1 MPGKRS
7 ITEEEQP
14 FVLSATPGTAGP
26 QKIVERFDLVGA
38 VVEFHS
44 FAGTPG
50 SYDLEGTIDGNK
62 WTKIQSA
69 VVADARIT
77 LSHYWKALRIHTQAA
92 GAPNGP
98 TVVFGA
104 HELLY

>member
-1 MPGKRS
+1 MPGKRP
-7 ITEEEQP
+7 ITDTEQP
-14 FVLSATPGTAGP
+14 FNINNAAGQNGTA
-26 QKIVERFDLVGA
+26 KFVERFDLVGA

-62 WTKIQSA
+62 WTKIQIGIT
-69 VVADARIT
+69 ADARIT
-77 LSHYWKALRIHTQAA
+77 LSHYWKALRVHTQTP
-92 GAPNGP
+92 GAPNPP